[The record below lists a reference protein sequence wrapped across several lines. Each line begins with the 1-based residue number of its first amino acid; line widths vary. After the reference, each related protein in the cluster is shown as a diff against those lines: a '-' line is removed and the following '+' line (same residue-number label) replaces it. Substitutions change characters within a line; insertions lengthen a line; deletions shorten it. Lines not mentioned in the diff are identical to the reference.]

1 MNVPGIRGERVRL
14 VPFEPELIDHI
25 LRWFNDPEVTRF
37 TKRILPLSRLAEQKY
52 VERMAESKDD
62 VVWAVL
68 DENETPIGVSGIHR
82 IDWISR
88 NGRTGTVLGDRSVWG
103 KGYGTD
109 VMRTRTRWAFEDL
122 GLHRLQSECY
132 AENLASKRCL
142 EKAGFRLIG
151 TARKRM
157 WREAGWHDLHLFEM
171 LEEDW
176 FGAHPK
182 RA

>member
-1 MNVPGIRGERVRL
+1 VNVPGIRGERVRL
-14 VPFEPELIDHI
+14 VPFENHLIDHV
-25 LRWFNDPEVTRF
+25 LRWFNDPEVMRY
-37 TKRILPLSRLAEQKY
+37 TKRIMPLSRYAEQKY
-52 VERMAESKDD
+52 LERMAESKDD

-68 DENETPIGVSGIHR
+68 DENETPIGVSGIHA
-82 IDWISR
+82 IDWIGR

-103 KGYGTD
+103 KGYGSD

-132 AENLASKRCL
+132 VENAASKRCL
-142 EKAGFRLIG
+142 EKTGFRLIG

-157 WREAGWHDLHLFEM
+157 WRGASWHDLHLFEM

-176 FGAHPK
+176 FAAHP
-182 RA
+182 RG